1 MAIASGETGD
11 GLDMGTASLPGR
23 VLDIAVLRSLS
34 HRSDAQ
40 GWLRVAIHLGLL
52 ATTGTLVWLAFERWA
67 TLLPAMVLH
76 GFVIVTLFAP
86 MHECVHRTA
95 FATPRWNELCGWFA
109 GLLSFYNFHF
119 YRHYHTWH
127 HRYTQDPDRDPELSD
142 YRPTSGWGYLS
153 EVLGLHFWP
162 LRPWR
167 FLKLALGRT
176 QAFPFV
182 PPSARS
188 QIARSAALQLAVY
201 VVAVTTIAWGF
212 PQAWFGWFLPALLA
226 QPCLRMITLAEH
238 TGCTLGRDGL
248 TNTRTTLTTFPIRL
262 CMWNMPFHTEHH
274 LYPSIPFH
282 QLPRAHRE
290 LRARLGHVVPGYIA
304 AQREV
309 LASFATGNAF
319 APAHQSASSSTT
331 ASASGAA
338 SWAAP
343 GSVDGASP

>member
-1 MAIASGETGD
+1 
-11 GLDMGTASLPGR
+11 
-23 VLDIAVLRSLS
+23 
-34 HRSDAQ
+34 
-40 GWLRVAIHLGLL
+40 VAIHLGLL

-153 EVLGLHFWP
+153 EVVGLHFWP

-201 VVAVTTIAWGF
+201 VVAVATIAWGF

-331 ASASGAA
+331 SSASGAA
-338 SWAAP
+338 SGAAP